1 MRFNAALGGGN
12 AVVSDQVKLAL
23 DIEAIKQ
30 S

>member
-12 AVVSDQVKLAL
+12 AVVSDKVKLAL